1 MNISTRKAENQNSTN
16 FAFIDEYYLNSKNNN
31 SNKINQI
38 FQALNANLN
47 TYYYSYNFLL
57 GDENESLLRKTLVT
71 VECSYQLKLDKPES
85 EHASSITGGVSSF
98 GNRSEFFAY
107 EICTINLD
115 SKLKWDLMDGIIS
128 YVFKRYINKIDP
140 AKKLGLDKDSID
152 KYYIGE
158 IVRRINDTNY
168 PVMLPFGY
176 LVGSTCTIR
185 IILKDN
191 YKSLDSLSYETLMPK
206 YQLEDY
212 VSLLENNRLIGIN
225 SLQKFGKTYLMR
237 KLGQFISKN
246 NEKDIEMIYYNM
258 EDILNA
264 NQKTM
269 HTRGDEQIRSDS
281 EYFLEIKQ
289 KLLINIEMKLRA
301 LDTEKSV
308 MILLDNFHILF
319 LNNSD
324 LCSRVPVEIVQSI
337 LKLIQRS
344 KLYLVVTTQESST
357 MEAGLNCLFEFNQ
370 TFKWINLCGDQV
382 SFLQSYLNRN
392 LIHYQMEQQKLK
404 DSCVIM
410 EKVVHFVID
419 VFKLVNELI
428 TRLGCA
434 AEATSNMNRFKS
446 DQGYNVVILNL
457 FCPSKI

>member
-1 MNISTRKAENQNSTN
+1 
-16 FAFIDEYYLNSKNNN
+16 
-31 SNKINQI
+31 
-38 FQALNANLN
+38 
-47 TYYYSYNFLL
+47 
-57 GDENESLLRKTLVT
+57 
-71 VECSYQLKLDKPES
+71 
-85 EHASSITGGVSSF
+85 
-98 GNRSEFFAY
+98 
-107 EICTINLD
+107 
-115 SKLKWDLMDGIIS
+115 
-128 YVFKRYINKIDP
+128 
-140 AKKLGLDKDSID
+140 
-152 KYYIGE
+152 
-158 IVRRINDTNY
+158 
-168 PVMLPFGY
+168 
-176 LVGSTCTIR
+176 
-185 IILKDN
+185 
-191 YKSLDSLSYETLMPK
+191 MPK

-264 NQKTM
+264 NQKAM
-269 HTRGDEQIRSDS
+269 HTRGDEQIRSDTK
-281 EYFLEIKQ
+281 YFLEIKQ

-370 TFKWINLCGDQV
+370 NFKWINLCGDQV

-392 LIHYQMEQQKLK
+392 LIHYQVEQQKLK

-434 AEATSNMNRFKS
+434 AEATSNMNRF
-446 DQGYNVVILNL
+446 NL
-457 FCPSKI
+457 D